1 MKNLPSMSDPRP
13 LGRHWRRRFRMRTVL
28 LALVVLLGGR
38 TTAGQPT
45 STPPP
50 PDPMLTFM
58 TGRWEGAGTI
68 LGQSARVE
76 LDWTAV
82 LGDRFA
88 RLTWVSHIGAAP
100 KSQRF
105 EGLAYYQ
112 RTPNPPYRGTWFDSG
127 GMVRPIT
134 AAIDRPALGVYP
146 SALVAAWGT
155 PDTEQGETTY
165 RRLSPDQLEVVDRV
179 LGKNGAWREFGRS
192 TLRRVP

>member
-1 MKNLPSMSDPRP
+1 M
-13 LGRHWRRRFRMRTVL
+13 RMALLVL
-28 LALVVLLGGR
+28 VALTAGR
-38 TTAGQPT
+38 TAIAQPA

-58 TGRWEGAGTI
+58 TGRWEGTGTI
-68 LGQSARVE
+68 LGQPARVE
-76 LDWTAV
+76 LEWTPV

-100 KSQRF
+100 NSQRF
-105 EGLAYYQ
+105 EGHAYYQ
-112 RTPNPPYRGTWFDSG
+112 RMAPPYRATWFDSS

-134 AAIDRPALGVYP
+134 AAIEGPPGGYP

-155 PDTEQGETTY
+155 PETEQGETTY
-165 RRLSPDQLEVVDRV
+165 RRVSPDDLEVVDRV